1 MITWIRDTALSFKYH
16 SVDSHNSRITNIEDI
31 SKIDEK
37 FYEDMIN
44 HKAKRLENRSSL
56 MQNTSMVK
64 KKSNEA
70 DAKKIRK

>member
-16 SVDSHNSRITNIEDI
+16 SVDSKKQRINNIEDI

-56 MQNTSMVK
+56 VINSTIVKRKSSIDVK
-64 KKSNEA
+64 KV
-70 DAKKIRK
+70 RK